1 MLRKITLNSGET
13 SKKIQCKKSQED
25 FYIKRFSFSATD
37 LYFISISRGAVL
49 AWFKSQPRPQ
59 EHQPGQIREIRLIL
73 EVRRRLYSH
82 NNPIQERANNLLL
95 ELNVG
100 SESNCLPLSPLSW
113 WSVPCL
119 SSVWS
124 SSNDLSL
131 PNRVSL
137 LRGGGTLTV
146 KYFIL
151 RD

>member
-1 MLRKITLNSGET
+1 MVKPA
-13 SKKIQCKKSQED
+13 KIQCKKSQED

-137 LRGGGTLTV
+137 LRGGQTLTV